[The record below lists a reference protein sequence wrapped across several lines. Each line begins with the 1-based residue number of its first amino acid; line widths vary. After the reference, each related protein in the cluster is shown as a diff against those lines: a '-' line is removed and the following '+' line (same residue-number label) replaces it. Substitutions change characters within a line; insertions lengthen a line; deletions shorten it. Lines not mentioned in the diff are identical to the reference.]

1 MKRILFFIKKET
13 VLVVAIL
20 LAVISMIFI
29 PPDQQYPEYIDFR
42 TLGILFGLM
51 TCVAGVQQLGVF
63 DRLAGM
69 LLRKVS
75 GRMAIT
81 SVLVMLCFF
90 SSMLLTNDVALIT
103 FVPFSLILLQR
114 KKELFDEKWILRIVV
129 MQTIAANLGG
139 MLTPIGN
146 PQNLYL
152 FGLAQ
157 MRIEK
162 FILLMLPYSVMAFLV
177 LIIWIILA
185 SGISR
190 IYVRN
195 DQKQDQTTIKNIQ
208 DNKITFSKEDGRHQL
223 SEEKYSEKSISFS
236 WKLWCYCVLFLLGLL
251 VVGRVLPWF
260 VFTVFVLV
268 FTFAADRKT
277 LMKVDYSLLGT
288 FAALFIFIGNLG
300 RIEVFRQF
308 LERMVRGR
316 EMVTAVLASQV
327 MSNVPAAILLSGFTD
342 AISNLI
348 VGTNIGGLGTL
359 IASMASL
366 ISFKYI
372 AREYP
377 AQKGR
382 YFCMFTLA
390 NVFFL
395 LAMLI
400 VYLVFLSPVFVK
412 NKTIC
417 LSILICVG
425 R

>member
-1 MKRILFFIKKET
+1 MKRILIFIKKET

-129 MQTIAANLGG
+129 MQTIAANLGS

-177 LIIWIILA
+177 LIIWIMLA

-190 IYVRN
+190 IYARN

-223 SEEKYSEKSISFS
+223 SEEKHSEKSISFS

-251 VVGRVLPWF
+251 VVGRVLPWS
-260 VFTVFVLV
+260 VFAVFVLV

-308 LERMVRGR
+308 LERMIRGR
-316 EMVTAVLASQV
+316 EMVTSVLASQV

-342 AISNLI
+342 AIPNLI

-366 ISFKYI
+366 ISFQYI

-395 LAMLI
+395 LVISTFA
-400 VYLVFLSPVFVK
+400 S
-412 NKTIC
+412 
-417 LSILICVG
+417 
-425 R
+425 

>member
-1 MKRILFFIKKET
+1 
-13 VLVVAIL
+13 
-20 LAVISMIFI
+20 
-29 PPDQQYPEYIDFR
+29 
-42 TLGILFGLM
+42 
-51 TCVAGVQQLGVF
+51 
-63 DRLAGM
+63 
-69 LLRKVS
+69 
-75 GRMAIT
+75 
-81 SVLVMLCFF
+81 
-90 SSMLLTNDVALIT
+90 
-103 FVPFSLILLQR
+103 
-114 KKELFDEKWILRIVV
+114 
-129 MQTIAANLGG
+129 
-139 MLTPIGN
+139 
-146 PQNLYL
+146 
-152 FGLAQ
+152 
-157 MRIEK
+157 
-162 FILLMLPYSVMAFLV
+162 
-177 LIIWIILA
+177 
-185 SGISR
+185 
-190 IYVRN
+190 
-195 DQKQDQTTIKNIQ
+195 
-208 DNKITFSKEDGRHQL
+208 
-223 SEEKYSEKSISFS
+223 
-236 WKLWCYCVLFLLGLL
+236 
-251 VVGRVLPWF
+251 
-260 VFTVFVLV
+260 
-268 FTFAADRKT
+268 
-277 LMKVDYSLLGT
+277 MKVDYSLFGT
-288 FAALFIFIGNLG
+288 FAALFVFIGNLG

-308 LERMVRGR
+308 LERMIRGR